1 MWRLS
6 SEWGSSGQRRY
17 IWACHIFALK
27 RSLMLAASSNPVDQ
41 DVSYFDETSAH
52 IFSVFTNL

>member
-1 MWRLS
+1 
-6 SEWGSSGQRRY
+6 
-17 IWACHIFALK
+17 
-27 RSLMLAASSNPVDQ
+27 MLATSSNPVDQ